1 MQPKL
6 PVTIEARLGYR
17 NREDPED
24 EWKEYA
30 TSTEVRNL
38 ECTPPDVIFFVHFL
52 LVFILI
58 IFL

>member
-38 ECTPPDVIFFVHFL
+38 ECTPPDVIFLYFFFWFL
-52 LVFILI
+52 F
-58 IFL
+58 